1 MRRKFFIPWSKVLT
15 ASVVLLAYG
24 FVIWACFEMHRLD
37 DLSPIAYIGASI
49 IGLVATVI
57 TAYMWRAKHKGLVE
71 GDKEFTE
78 FMAELEKKYGPGVK
92 AYRTQQPGD
101 GGSFYSS
108 GWGGGSTWGGGSNND
123 DGMVG

>member
-1 MRRKFFIPWSKVLT
+1 MRRRFFVPWSKVLT

-37 DLSPIAYIGASI
+37 ALSPIAYIGASI

-101 GGSFYSS
+101 GGYFSS
-108 GWGGGSTWGGGSNND
+108 GFGGSMFGGGAGPGND

>member
-1 MRRKFFIPWSKVLT
+1 MKRRFFVPWSKVLT
-15 ASVVLLAYG
+15 ASVVVLAYG
-24 FVIWACFEMHRLD
+24 FIAWACFEMHRLD

-78 FMAELEKKYGPGVK
+78 FMAEMEKKYGPGVK
-92 AYRTQQPGD
+92 AYRTQQPDSGN
-101 GGSFYSS
+101 SFFSG
-108 GWGGGSTWGGGSNND
+108 GWGGGGSGLGGSGGD